1 MVTGADG
8 RTVVHSQLRWP
19 EGGVVQVGTDDPANE
34 FTHAPGDQALYVVT
48 ADPQAVWERCEAA
61 GLDVIRAPE
70 SPDYDPDGMGFS
82 VRDREGNIW
91 SFGSYGLGSG

>member
-1 MVTGADG
+1 M
-8 RTVVHSQLRWP
+8 
-19 EGGVVQVGTDDPANE
+19 
-34 FTHAPGDQALYVVT
+34 T

-61 GLDVIRAPE
+61 GLDVIRPPE

-91 SFGSYGLGSG
+91 SFGSYGHGAEEPTV